1 MSIGSI
7 NKPNVAW
14 QQALPTPRQ
23 VDTPASTKLIY
34 PSTPTN
40 FSQGQ
45 IKLDRTI
52 QQIKTGASDASLYL
66 QTNSLKPEVS
76 IKSDDNF
83 SKKNGILDRGPRQRT
98 HAIGHKDAAS
108 NSISEEIMNMKLD
121 ATPKNV
127 VGTFLRARSS
137 GVSHITNLLINEF
150 KMPAEQLLSAA
161 INTFR
166 ESLSAAGPK
175 PTLEDLDNVLTTT
188 FQTMM
193 TECGKIPFSNNFR
206 EVVASIER
214 DIDASVQKNC
224 ARLNDQY
231 TKQNPPMSE
240 SQLKQGLENIHLTA
254 PLLKKE
260 IVKALLLRVFTPH
273 LAEMVRNSNTERK
286 PEFKAFDKFFD
297 ENPATKNAGLNMMKM
312 QVLLL
317 SKINGAT
324 GEKQN
329 ALGETFPTLLKT
341 FKASSLPDLQKLVS
355 NK

>member
-1 MSIGSI
+1 MSVGSI

-14 QQALPTPRQ
+14 QQALPTQ
-23 VDTPASTKLIY
+23 GKVEAPASTKLIY

-40 FSQGQ
+40 SNQSQL
-45 IKLDRTI
+45 KLDRTI
-52 QQIKTGASDASLYL
+52 QELKTGASDASQHL

-83 SKKNGILDRGPRQRT
+83 TKKNGIPDPGPRQRS
-98 HAIGHKDAAS
+98 HAIGHKEAAS
-108 NSISEEIMNMKLD
+108 KSISIEITNMKLD

-127 VGTFLRARSS
+127 VGTFLRAKSS
-137 GVSHITNLLINEF
+137 GITHITNLLINEF
-150 KMPAEQLLSAA
+150 KIPAEQFLSAT

-166 ESLSAAGPK
+166 ESLSAAGTK

-193 TECGKIPFSNNFR
+193 TECGKIPFSNTFR
-206 EVVASIER
+206 EVIASIEK

-224 ARLNDQY
+224 AQLNEQY
-231 TKQNPPMSE
+231 AKQKPPMSE
-240 SQLKQGLENIHLTA
+240 SQLKKGLDNIHLTA
-254 PLLKKE
+254 PELKKG

-273 LAEMVRNSNTERK
+273 LAEMVRNTNTDRK
-286 PEFKAFDKFFD
+286 AEFKAFDKFFD

-312 QVLLL
+312 QTLLL

-341 FKASSLPDLQKLVS
+341 FKASSLPDLQKLAS

>member
-14 QQALPTPRQ
+14 QQALPTPRP
-23 VDTPASTKLIY
+23 VDTHAGTKLIY
-34 PSTPTN
+34 PSAPTN
-40 FSQGQ
+40 FSQNQ
-45 IKLDRTI
+45 PKLDRTI
-52 QQIKTGASDASLYL
+52 QQLKAGASNASQHLEA
-66 QTNSLKPEVS
+66 NSLKPEVS

-83 SKKNGILDRGPRQRT
+83 AQKNGIPDRGSRQRSQ
-98 HAIGHKDAAS
+98 AIGHKQAAS
-108 NSISEEIMNMKLD
+108 KSISMEITNMKLD

-127 VGTFLRARSS
+127 VGTFLRAKSS
-137 GVSHITNLLINEF
+137 GITHITNLLINEF
-150 KMPAEQLLSAA
+150 KMPAEQFLSVA

-175 PTLEDLDNVLTTT
+175 PSLDDLDNVLTTT
-188 FQTMM
+188 FKTMM
-193 TECGKIPFSNNFR
+193 TELGKIPFSDNFR

-224 ARLNDQY
+224 AQLTDQY
-231 TKQNPPMSE
+231 AKQEPPMSARQMKE
-240 SQLKQGLENIHLTA
+240 GLNNISLTA
-254 PLLKKE
+254 PELKKG

-273 LAEMVRNSNTERK
+273 LAEMVRNTNTDRK
-286 PEFKAFDKFFD
+286 AEFKAFDKFFD
-297 ENPATKNAGLNMMKM
+297 ENPATKNAVLNMMKM
-312 QVLLL
+312 QALLL
-317 SKINGAT
+317 SNIKGAS
-324 GEKQN
+324 GDKQN